1 MYASSCAIQYT
12 EVGGDHNV
20 AGTIQGAGGKSSG
33 KCEKRI
39 IDDTEHF
46 RGPTLDDL
54 LTDEE
59 AEQIRKELE
68 AAGIKL
74 KAPS

>member
-1 MYASSCAIQYT
+1 MLPERFKARVERARANAKK
-12 EVGGDHNV
+12 G
-20 AGTIQGAGGKSSG
+20 
-33 KCEKRI
+33 I